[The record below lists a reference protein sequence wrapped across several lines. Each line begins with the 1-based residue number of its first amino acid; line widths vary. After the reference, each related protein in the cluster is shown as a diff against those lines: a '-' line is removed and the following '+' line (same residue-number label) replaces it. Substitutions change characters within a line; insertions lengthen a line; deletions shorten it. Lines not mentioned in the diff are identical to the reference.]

1 MWCMSI
7 WQCNE
12 LPVLFKMHFKC
23 HKYKHTYGY
32 GVWVTWV
39 RVSLWAQ
46 PIWRVHSMAVRQVAR
61 ETRHGVG
68 WGRLAHCD
76 WLPSVGYFSRL
87 RETKGMSKA
96 KKQTTEPE
104 TTKHCSRKAR
114 TTFSHFYS
122 TREYVV
128 VYWFC

>member
-1 MWCMSI
+1 
-7 WQCNE
+7 
-12 LPVLFKMHFKC
+12 
-23 HKYKHTYGY
+23 
-32 GVWVTWV
+32 
-39 RVSLWAQ
+39 
-46 PIWRVHSMAVRQVAR
+46 MAVRQVAR

-114 TTFSHFYS
+114 TTSIRPRRMLLSIDFAKNSHFLKIKCS
-122 TREYVV
+122 
-128 VYWFC
+128 FLSHHLLGNI